1 MCEASDKYGRP
12 VPHYPEYKHLLEEA
26 GFEDVHE
33 EVFKV
38 PSNPWPKDARLKEIG
53 KVSAKYMTGRGRLAD
68 SVQFQHLQYLEGL
81 KGLTIGLFT
90 RSLQWQPEEVEVFL
104 AHMRG
109 ELKDR
114 SIHSYQ
120 NV

>member
-1 MCEASDKYGRP
+1 MAKGCALERDRAGERKYR
-12 VPHYPEYKHLLEEA
+12 
-26 GFEDVHE
+26 
-33 EVFKV
+33 
-38 PSNPWPKDARLKEIG
+38 
-53 KVSAKYMTGRGRLAD
+53 TGRGNLAD
-68 SVQFQHLQYLEGL
+68 SVQFQALQYQEGL

-90 RSLQWQPEEVEVFL
+90 RSLQWQLEEVEVFL
-104 AHMRG
+104 AKMRG